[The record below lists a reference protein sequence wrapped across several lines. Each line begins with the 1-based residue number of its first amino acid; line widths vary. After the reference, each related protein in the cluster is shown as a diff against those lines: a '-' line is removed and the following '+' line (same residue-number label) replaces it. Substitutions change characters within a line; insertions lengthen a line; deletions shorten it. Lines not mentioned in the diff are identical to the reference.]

1 MKNRIVEISR
11 DGYKLSKTRGF
22 MQISSDDDQHRI
34 VMDDIGIVLVSG
46 RGATYTNSLLVALAE
61 RNVPVVI
68 CNPQFLP
75 VAWLWPLSGHH
86 TQARNISAQIEAPK
100 PLNKRLWQEIVRN
113 KITAQSA
120 IVDFVGGNGDALQA
134 QAKRVRSGDPE
145 NVEAQVARRYWP
157 MLFGPNFRRRRS
169 NGEVNMFLNYGYT
182 VLRACT
188 ARAIVSSGLHPSIG
202 IHHSNQY
209 NDFRL
214 ADDLVEPFRALVD
227 VTVHQLIAAGH
238 SNMNNAVKKSLAMT
252 VNRDVSTELG
262 MTPVSNAMLKLAQ
275 SLARSFRE
283 RSVQLDLPKKP
294 NPIEIGALAHV

>member
-1 MKNRIVEISR
+1 MKNRIVEISQ

-22 MQISSDDDQHRI
+22 MQVSSEEDQHRF
-34 VMDDIGIVLVSG
+34 VLDDIGLVLVSG
-46 RGATYTNSLLVALAE
+46 RGTTYTNSLLVALSE
-61 RNVPVVI
+61 RNIPVVI
-68 CNPQFLP
+68 CNLQFLP

-86 TQARNISAQIEAPK
+86 TQARNISAQIEAPQ
-100 PLNKRLWQEIVRN
+100 PLNKRLWQEIVRS
-113 KITAQSA
+113 KISIQSA
-120 IVDFVGGNGDALQA
+120 IVDFVGGPGDALQS

-157 MLFGPNFRRRRS
+157 LLFGPSFRRRRS

-214 ADDLVEPFRALVD
+214 ADDLVEPFRPLVD

-238 SNMNNAVKKSLAMT
+238 SEMCNEAKKSLAMT
-252 VNRDVSTELG
+252 VNREISTDIG
-262 MTPVSNAMLKLAQ
+262 MTPVSSSILKLGQ
-275 SLARSFRE
+275 SVARSFRE
-283 RSVQLDLPKKP
+283 KSVQLDLPKKP

>member
-1 MKNRIVEISR
+1 MKHRTIEISQ

-22 MQISSDDDQHRI
+22 MQISSDEEQHR
-34 VMDDIGIVLVSG
+34 VVLDDIGMVLVSG

-61 RNVPVVI
+61 RNIPVVI

-75 VAWLWPLSGHH
+75 VAWMWPLSGHH

-113 KITAQSA
+113 KITTQSA

-157 MLFGPNFRRRRS
+157 MLFGPNFRRQRS

>member
-1 MKNRIVEISR
+1 MKHRTIEISQ
-11 DGYKLSKTRGF
+11 DGFKLSKTRGF
-22 MQISSDDDQHRI
+22 MQISSDEEQHR
-34 VMDDIGIVLVSG
+34 VVLDDIGMVLVSG
-46 RGATYTNSLLVALAE
+46 RGASYTNSLLVALAE
-61 RNVPVVI
+61 RNIPVVI
-68 CNPQFLP
+68 CNPQYLP

-100 PLNKRLWQEIVRN
+100 PLNKRLWKEIVRS
-113 KITAQSA
+113 KITTQSA
-120 IVDFVGGNGDALQA
+120 IVDFVGGNGDALRS
-134 QAKRVRSGDPE
+134 QAKKVRSGDPE
-145 NVEAQVARRYWP
+145 NIEAQVARRYWP
-157 MLFGPNFRRRRS
+157 ILFGTNFRRRRS

-227 VTVHQLIAAGH
+227 VTVHQLIAGGH
-238 SNMNNAVKKSLAMT
+238 TQMSNTVKKSLAMT
-252 VNRDVSTELG
+252 VNREVCTDLG
-262 MTPVSNAMLKLAQ
+262 MTPVSTAMLKLAQ
-275 SLARSFRE
+275 SLAKSFRE
-283 RSVQLDLPKKP
+283 RTVQLDLPKKP

>member
-1 MKNRIVEISR
+1 MKHRTIEISQ

-22 MQISSDDDQHRI
+22 MQISSDEEQHR
-34 VMDDIGIVLVSG
+34 VVLDDIGMVLVSG

-61 RNVPVVI
+61 RNIPVVI

-75 VAWLWPLSGHH
+75 VAWMWPLSGHH

-113 KITAQSA
+113 KITTQSA